1 LAAAAQQG
9 WADRVLLGPAG
20 PGQLAENLLATEIVL
35 DPADLTSLAGIAQDP
50 VDYWRHRSELPWR

>member
-1 LAAAAQQG
+1 
-9 WADRVLLGPAG
+9 VLLGPAG